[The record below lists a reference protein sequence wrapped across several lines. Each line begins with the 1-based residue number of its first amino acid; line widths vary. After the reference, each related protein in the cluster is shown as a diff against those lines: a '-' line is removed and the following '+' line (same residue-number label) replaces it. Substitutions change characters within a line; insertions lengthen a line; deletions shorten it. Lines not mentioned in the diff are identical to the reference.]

1 MKKQDTRNRFED
13 KEDFEREEF
22 VKEQHAQILLTTKS
36 TIKKHNQITKEK
48 VKSKIKYKTI

>member
-48 VKSKIKYKTI
+48 KG